1 MEDVEFF
8 LMKAILYVMN
18 RLACLL
24 VLFVAM
30 VMAGCSVITRPPS
43 AAAFMN
49 SYRDESV
56 TDVNFAM
63 YGGDLVLNEPKR
75 TDYLPKKYDKVESS
89 EWFADLSLIHYI
101 NKFHFTVGLGFQ
113 SLTPIWQPGFVSRNF
128 GVMAW
133 SNLLPLSNR
142 IDDGSGKTDG
152 VGLTGGISAIE
163 QLVVGD
169 KIRIGIT
176 EHISKNGRE
185 SYWNE
190 DECYGAFGPRR
201 CIGEA
206 KSVLYTEIGVG
217 VYFTYRMISLEF
229 RYGRDVTEKRNR
241 FTFSFDYMFFSKE
254 QSE

>member
-1 MEDVEFF
+1 
-8 LMKAILYVMN
+8 MN
-18 RLACLL
+18 RLAYFFVLL
-24 VLFVAM
+24 VAAM
-30 VMAGCSVITRPPS
+30 LAGCSVITRPPS

-63 YGGDLVLNEPKR
+63 YGGDLVLNESKR

-133 SNLLPLSNR
+133 SNLLPLSDR

-176 EHISKNGRE
+176 GVTSK
-185 SYWNE
+185 
-190 DECYGAFGPRR
+190 RR
-201 CIGEA
+201 SRSSASC
-206 KSVLYTEIGVG
+206 L
-217 VYFTYRMISLEF
+217 
-229 RYGRDVTEKRNR
+229 
-241 FTFSFDYMFFSKE
+241 
-254 QSE
+254 SETNWLMTS